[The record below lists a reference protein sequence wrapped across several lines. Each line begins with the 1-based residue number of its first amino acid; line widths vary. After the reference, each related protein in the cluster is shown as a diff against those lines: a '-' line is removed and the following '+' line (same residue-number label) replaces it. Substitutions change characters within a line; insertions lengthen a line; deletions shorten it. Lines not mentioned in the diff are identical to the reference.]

1 MEKDYLFNIMLDDY
15 ITLCYNKDTDKI
27 IYMISTLAEP
37 NIVLRGFDFKTLSG
51 DENMTTGSNEIYRFD
66 YDNVEMMTSEEL
78 LTELINAHAMG
89 KSETGKSKELKNEAL
104 RRMTSTNREIELEMM
119 LSLKQSERRRSVLQ
133 EQHDNFKMDYER
145 TNRSESLTIVEDL
158 KREIRE
164 INNDI
169 QDRVFQLEK
178 IRNGG
183 T

>member
-1 MEKDYLFNIMLDDY
+1 MGKDYLFNIMLDDY
-15 ITLCYNKDTDKI
+15 ITLWYNEDTDKV
-27 IYMISTLAEP
+27 IYMISTLVEP
-37 NIVLRGFDFKTLSG
+37 NIVLRGFDFKNLSG
-51 DENMTTGSNEIYRFD
+51 DENVTTGSKEIYGFD

-89 KSETGKSKELKNEAL
+89 KSETEKSKELKNEAL
-104 RRMTSTNREIELEMM
+104 RRMTDTNRELELETM
-119 LSLKQSERRRSVLQ
+119 LSLKQSENRRKILQ
-133 EQHDNFKMDYER
+133 EQHDNFKMDYES
-145 TNRSESLTIVEDL
+145 TNRSESLTIVEDI